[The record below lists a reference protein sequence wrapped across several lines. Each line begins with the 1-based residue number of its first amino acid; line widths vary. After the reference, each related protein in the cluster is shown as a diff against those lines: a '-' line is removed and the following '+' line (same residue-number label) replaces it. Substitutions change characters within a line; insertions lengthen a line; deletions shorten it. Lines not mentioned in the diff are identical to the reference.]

1 MNRSK
6 FNPIAYCC
14 GFLLLLIATFADLN
28 GRWTCTI
35 RTPDGEEIQAV
46 YNFKVN
52 GDTLTGTA
60 ESPEG
65 VVTIDNGKVN
75 GDNFSFKV
83 TVDGVDYPHA
93 GTVYKDSCGLDID
106 FGSAKVHT
114 VLLRAPGQLQE
125 VYQQASHKK

>member
-1 MNRSK
+1 MKKGISNR
-6 FNPIAYCC
+6 IAYCC
-14 GFLLLLIATFADLN
+14 GFFLLIAATFADLN
-28 GRWTCTI
+28 GRWTTTI
-35 RTPDGEEIQAV
+35 RTPDGNEIQAA

-65 VVTIDNGKVN
+65 VVTIDNGKVT

-93 GTVYKDSCGLDID
+93 GTVYKDSCSLDID
-106 FGSAKVHT
+106 FGSEKVHT
-114 VLLRAPGQLQE
+114 TLFRAAGQ
-125 VYQQASHKK
+125 

>member
-1 MNRSK
+1 MNRST
-6 FNPIAYCC
+6 FNSIACCC
-14 GFLLLLIATFADLN
+14 GFFVLIVATFADLN
-28 GRWTCTI
+28 GKWTGTI
-35 RTPDGEEIQAV
+35 RTPDGNDIQAV

-93 GTVYKDSCGLDID
+93 GTVYKDSCSLDID
-106 FGSAKVHT
+106 FGGAKVHT
-114 VLLRAPGQLQE
+114 TLLRATGQIQE
-125 VYQQASHKK
+125 HYQQATYKK